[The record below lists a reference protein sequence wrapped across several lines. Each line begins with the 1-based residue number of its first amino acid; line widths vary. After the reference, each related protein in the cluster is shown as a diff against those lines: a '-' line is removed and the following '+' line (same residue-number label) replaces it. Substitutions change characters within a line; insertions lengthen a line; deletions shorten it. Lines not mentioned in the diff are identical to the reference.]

1 MTTRVS
7 ISRRNALAG
16 AALFVLGIVPALAA
30 PMGLRLRAIS
40 VDAAPL
46 AAKGVPRLADSIRR
60 AMVPALAEAF
70 AGLVLP
76 GDRAGVLLRVSI
88 DSVDFASDGGGYDAL
103 TRPMDYLHATGTL
116 VGGRGE
122 ILGSYPLLAALVVPG
137 PVNANFGN
145 DLSLRTQALARYY
158 AGWLRKEIGG

>member
-1 MTTRVS
+1 MMTQVS
-7 ISRRNALAG
+7 ISRRSAATG
-16 AALFVLGIVPALAA
+16 AILFLLGIVPALAA
-30 PMGLRLRAIS
+30 PTGLHLRAIS

-46 AAKGVPRLADSIRR
+46 AAKGVPRVAESIRR

-76 GDRAGVLLRVSI
+76 GDRAGAVLRVSV
-88 DSVDFASDGGGYDAL
+88 DSVEFASDGGGYDAL
-103 TRPMDYLHATGTL
+103 TRPTDYLHATGTL

-122 ILGSYPLLAALVVPG
+122 ILGSYPLLAALVVSG

-145 DLSLRTQALARYY
+145 DLTLRTQALARYY
-158 AGWLRKEIGG
+158 AAWLRKEIGG